1 MPSVFSPFFFLT
13 IFGFASAPFKS
24 ETFLKLYIMS
34 KITLKDL
41 GLEEHKKTVQLFIN
55 KLKELIVLEKEL
67 NSEGFEIIIQ
77 PIKKKD

>member
-1 MPSVFSPFFFLT
+1 
-13 IFGFASAPFKS
+13 
-24 ETFLKLYIMS
+24 MS

-41 GLEEHKKTVQLFIN
+41 GLEEQNETIQLLVKKLN
-55 KLKELIVLEKEL
+55 ELIVIEKEL

>member
-1 MPSVFSPFFFLT
+1 
-13 IFGFASAPFKS
+13 
-24 ETFLKLYIMS
+24 MS

-41 GLEEHKKTVQLFIN
+41 GLEEHNKTVQLFIK
-55 KLKELIVLEKEL
+55 KLNELIVIEKKL